1 MARPN
6 IESPLPLAT
15 TLHTMKFFFRT
26 KVKKSHEHAS
36 TGHDLCAKCDHLFGR
51 RFRFSRLLA
60 ESGAGS
66 IHLLQRRLGGCC
78 IRRVRR
84 GSRHAS
90 THAGGVVGCGAQK
103 LGPTE
108 NLFHVTLLHQFKEL
122 RSARWK
128 SIDSKY
134 VRAAWSFDEA
144 QLSQRSNQAENLTS
158 PLFML
163 LGLNFCAPQAST
175 RKTSTAT

>member
-1 MARPN
+1 MKKQLELERPFTC
-6 IESPLPLAT
+6 S
-15 TLHTMKFFFRT
+15 
-26 KVKKSHEHAS
+26 
-36 TGHDLCAKCDHLFGR
+36 
-51 RFRFSRLLA
+51 SRA
-60 ESGAGS
+60 
-66 IHLLQRRLGGCC
+66 
-78 IRRVRR
+78 
-84 GSRHAS
+84 
-90 THAGGVVGCGAQK
+90 CGAQK

-163 LGLNFCAPQAST
+163 LGLNFCAPHGETCSIPCALG
-175 RKTSTAT
+175 R